1 LLIDYFAQ
9 EGNMEDPFTTAVKQ
23 AIQDR
28 YKQKYGRVTI
38 DLDEVVTAPPS
49 VIDTFTMKDLCFVH
63 VL

>member
-1 LLIDYFAQ
+1 
-9 EGNMEDPFTTAVKQ
+9 MEDPFTTAVKQ
-23 AIQDR
+23 AVQDR